1 MKKKLWLL
9 GICVLCLIL
18 IFAVNTI
25 KLLKQDNKGVENI
38 IRNQEMITAKNAQT
52 LLNYLGDFSEELD
65 YLGNRENYFLYKD
78 GLTFVDIAEDKFGF
92 QKVDITN
99 GLTFTFETNQNLEM
113 PVSEFLQF
121 YEKIISLFPEDT
133 APVKEKNLYLL
144 GTSKSNTSSQA
155 FNVVTNEGSYGY
167 ENVLDVS
174 KYYDEGN
181 LITEENTED
190 NEGLKYVEEITE
202 GNTDANT
209 KESEETTGIS
219 ENTVKDP
226 EESTGISENTVK
238 TSEENTEIREETVSK
253 LFDLNLYVDSKIQV
267 LVKGN
272 QFIYIKGIS
281 EEETTFHNIWVT
293 EGKGDTLTAF
303 LLNME
308 KSFTTQYQLSSEI
321 KNTVC
326 DIVIKDKKVVKISLK
341 PDVVNGKVLSGGKN
355 FIEIE
360 KYGKID
366 LDENYKIY
374 KIHGEISMEVTNSI
388 LVGYENTDFVVAG
401 GKIVAALIKEPIKAE
416 NIRVLL
422 KTNNFSDIF
431 HDKITLTATKDYTV
445 SAGDVIKKHKA
456 GDVVTI
462 KITNKLFQEGRMKIA
477 TESGEGKITVTSLN
491 RSSGNPSYRGNM
503 EIAVEGDKMILINEL
518 PLEEYLYAVVPS
530 EMPTS
535 YNIEA
540 LKAQAICARS
550 YAYNQLLA
558 NAYSNYGAHVDDSV
572 SFQVYNN
579 MPENDVSI
587 LAVKDTYGK
596 VLEYGNQVITAY
608 YFSTSC
614 GHTSSI
620 NQVWASGS
628 SNDYLDGKIQTLFN
642 IVDGET
648 VYAAAIT
655 PETVNFSK
663 ESTFESFI
671 TKPTFTTYD
680 SEFAWYRWK
689 VTTSKDDLK
698 KSINKSLAARY
709 NVNPSNIQTLVKG
722 QVKNNPVYES
732 KPISTIGNVK
742 DIIVNKRE
750 NSGIISELILVGS
763 KATIKVIAEYNI
775 RVLLA
780 PLNSVITRQD
790 ESTVDGLSMLPSA
803 YFTMKKGEDKI
814 TFIGGGYGHG
824 VGMSQNGAKAMADS
838 GKNYETILQHFYSN
852 VELGFIYE

>member
-9 GICVLCLIL
+9 GICILCLIL
-18 IFAVNTI
+18 IFTVNTI
-25 KLLKQDNKGVENI
+25 KLLEQDNKGEENI
-38 IRNQEMITAKNAQT
+38 IKNQEMMTAAKAQT
-52 LLNYLGDFSEELD
+52 LLNYLGDFTVELD
-65 YLGNRENYFLYKD
+65 YLGNREDNFLYKD
-78 GLTFVDIAEDKFGF
+78 GIAFIDIAADKFGF
-92 QKVDITN
+92 QKVDMTN
-99 GLTFTFETNQNLEM
+99 GLSFALANNQNLEM
-113 PVSEFLQF
+113 PVIQFLEF
-121 YEKIISLFPEDT
+121 YEKILSLFPEDT
-133 APVKEKNLYLL
+133 APVKEKSLYLL
-144 GTSKSNTSSQA
+144 GALKGSASSQA
-155 FNVVTNEGSYGY
+155 LNVVTNEGSYGY
-167 ENVLDVS
+167 ENTLDMS
-174 KYYDEGN
+174 IYYDQGKLILMDEEYIEESGEEKREENKPDEPEGN
-181 LITEENTED
+181 
-190 NEGLKYVEEITE
+190 NELHEF
-202 GNTDANT
+202 A
-209 KESEETTGIS
+209 ESKI
-219 ENTVKDP
+219 
-226 EESTGISENTVK
+226 
-238 TSEENTEIREETVSK
+238 
-253 LFDLNLYVDSKIQV
+253 FDLGVYVDSKIKV
-267 LVKGN
+267 MVKGN
-272 QFIYIKGIS
+272 QFIYIKGTT
-281 EEETTFHNIWVT
+281 EEETTLHNIWVT

-308 KSFTTQYQLSSEI
+308 KSFTTRYQLSNEI
-321 KNTVC
+321 KNTIC
-326 DIVIKDKKVVKISLK
+326 DVVIKDKKIVKISLK

-374 KIHGEISMEVTNSI
+374 KIHGEYSMEVTNSI

-416 NIRVLL
+416 NIRVLI
-422 KTNNFSDIF
+422 KTNNFADIF

-445 SAGDVIKKHKA
+445 SAGDIIKKHKA

-491 RSSGNPSYRGNM
+491 RSGGTPSYRGNM

-535 YNIEA
+535 YHIEA

-550 YAYNQLLA
+550 YAYNQLLS

-572 SFQVYNN
+572 NFQVYNN

-620 NQVWASGS
+620 NQVWASGNN
-628 SNDYLDGKIQTLFN
+628 NDYLEGKIQSIFN

-648 VYAAAIT
+648 VYASAIT

-689 VTTSKDDLK
+689 VTISKDDLK
-698 KSINKSLAARY
+698 KSIDKSLASRY

-750 NSGIISELILVGS
+750 DSGIISELILVGS
-763 KATIKVIAEYNI
+763 SATIKVIAEYNI

-780 PLNSVITRQD
+780 PLNAEIVRQD

-814 TFIGGGYGHG
+814 SFIGGGYGHG

-838 GKNYETILQHFYSN
+838 GKGYETILQHFYSN